1 MPAPLAGMALSLTP
15 VALSYMHGRSKGKK
29 DPSKGGLG
37 GTLATGALLNPLSG
51 VAYGLGHRHGR
62 DAAVDEA
69 MDSLASGKSANI
81 NLREQDLKRD
91 KRGRA
96 LLGLMDTNKNVET
109 LLGKSPNTSFNM
121 GGHSFG
127 GGMRAQ
133 PQYVNQYGGA
143 YNPLAADI
151 NQRMIPNLGYVG
163 SMSPE
168 LADAY
173 DRRQQSAPIDYRGAR
188 LNMVGQDPNMMYY
201 QIQTT

>member
-1 MPAPLAGMALSLTP
+1 MPLPLAGMALSLTP

-29 DPSKGGLG
+29 DPSKGGVG
-37 GTLATGALLNPLSG
+37 GSLATGALLGPASG
-51 VAYGLGHRHGR
+51 MAYGLGHRHGR

-69 MDSLASGKSANI
+69 MSSFATGQSPRDFT
-81 NLREQDLKRD
+81 LREQDLKRD

-96 LLGLMDTNKNVET
+96 FIDLMNTNENVQT
-109 LLGKSPNTSFNM
+109 LM
-121 GGHSFG
+121 GGK
-127 GGMRAQ
+127 M
-133 PQYVNQYGGA
+133 PQFVNQYGGA

-173 DRRQQSAPIDYRGAR
+173 DRRQQSSPMDYRGAR

-201 QIQTT
+201 

>member
-1 MPAPLAGMALSLTP
+1 LSLTP

-37 GTLATGALLNPLSG
+37 GTLASGALLNPLSG

-69 MDSLASGKSANI
+69 MDSFTSGKPANF
-81 NLREQDLKRD
+81 NLREQDLRRD
-91 KRGRA
+91 KKGRA
-96 LLGLMDTNKNVET
+96 FLDLMDTNKNVQT
-109 LLGKSPNTSFNM
+109 LMGGPVNTSVNI
-121 GGHSFG
+121 GGLG

-133 PQYVNQYGGA
+133 PEFVNQYGRA
-143 YNPLAADI
+143 FDPLAANL
-151 NQRMIPNLGYVG
+151 NQKMIPNPGYVG
-163 SMSPE
+163 YMSPG

-173 DRRQQSAPIDYRGAR
+173 DRRQQSAPTDYRGAR

-201 QIQTT
+201 

>member
-29 DPSKGGLG
+29 DPSKGGVG
-37 GTLATGALLNPLSG
+37 GSIASGMLLNPLSG
-51 VAYGLGHRHGR
+51 MAYGLGHRHGR
-62 DAAVDEA
+62 DAAVDEV
-69 MDSLASGKSANI
+69 MDSFSTGAPVDNVT
-81 NLREQDLKRD
+81 LRDQDLKRD

-96 LLGLMDTNKNVET
+96 FLNLLDTNKNVET
-109 LLGKSPNTSFNM
+109 LMGTNVFGK
-121 GGHSFG
+121 
-127 GGMRAQ
+127 AQ
-133 PQYVNQYGGA
+133 PQFVNQYGGA

-151 NQRMIPNLGYVG
+151 NQRMMPNLGYVG

-173 DRRQQSAPIDYRGAR
+173 DRRQQSSPMDYRGAR

-201 QIQTT
+201 